1 MVQGSESMPPG
12 LLTLRPIKEEE
23 IQNGIMH
30 RLPCSQ
36 TFLLAMSSQIMT
48 WRLTINNETLALA

>member
-1 MVQGSESMPPG
+1 MVQGIESMQPG
-12 LLTLRPIKEEE
+12 LLTLRPTSEQE

-30 RLPCSQ
+30 CLPCSQ

-48 WRLTINNETLALA
+48 WRLTINNEILALA